1 MKIFIVGLGLMG
13 SSYAEK
19 LHDLGHD
26 VFGYDIQKDAIL
38 KGQEEGYIAFDS
50 DLSKLMTSDLIILAL
65 YANDNIEF
73 IRSHQHLFKSN
84 ALLTDISGVKHTVV
98 NQIETIL
105 RPDVDFVSHHP
116 MAGRAKKGFQSKDK
130 TMFIQSNAILI
141 QTKRGKEYNY
151 ALLSNLLMNLGFKRV
166 ITMTPEAHDQA
177 IAYTSQLTHA
187 IASSL
192 MNGLDEVT
200 VGTTGD
206 SFKELTR
213 IANINETLWTN
224 LFLENK
230 DLLVDAIESFQ
241 TELEQLKQAIIHND
255 EKNIQDILKK
265 GRIKRESFEKNT

>member
-19 LHDLGHD
+19 LHDVGHD

-38 KGQEEGYIAFDS
+38 KGREEGYIAFDS

-73 IRSHQHLFKSN
+73 IRTHQHLFKSN

-98 NQIETIL
+98 NQIEAIL

-151 ALLSNLLMNLGFKRV
+151 ALLSNLLIDLGFKRV

-230 DLLVDAIESFQ
+230 ELLVDAMESFQ
-241 TELEQLKQAIIHND
+241 AQLEQLKQAIIHND